1 MDYREYRFEISPLFP
16 ARDILIAELDEM
28 GFDSFVEEDFGLLAY
43 TTKVDEVNEEIEAL
57 AAFSLEGAE
66 ISYSTR
72 LMPRE
77 NWNAKWESSF
87 QPIDVDGLVYVR
99 APFHEAQ
106 THYGHE
112 LVIQPKM
119 SFGTGHHD
127 TTWLMLREMMEIDFS
142 AMTVL
147 DMGSGTGILAIM
159 AEQQGAEKV
168 DAIDIDDW
176 AEENA
181 RENAAMNNCKRI
193 TCYTGDASLLGNQ
206 KYDVILANINRNVL
220 TTDMSNYAAVLKKD
234 GFILFSG
241 FFESDAQVISECAAN
256 KGLKRVTMKV
266 RNDWCC
272 LKFVKA

>member
-1 MDYREYRFEISPLFP
+1 MDYREYRFEIKPLFP
-16 ARDILIAELDEM
+16 VRDILIAELGEM

-43 TTKVDEVNEEIEAL
+43 TTNLDDVNEEIEAL
-57 AAFSLEGAE
+57 AAFSLEDAE

-106 THYGHE
+106 SHFWHE

-127 TTWLMLREMMEIDFS
+127 TTWLMLREMMEIDF
-142 AMTVL
+142 AEKAVL

-159 AEQQGAEKV
+159 AEQRGAVKV

-181 RENAAMNNCKRI
+181 RENAAMNKCEKI
-193 TCYTGDASLLGNQ
+193 TCYTGDASLLMEQ

-220 TTDMSNYAAVLKKD
+220 TADMSNYAAVLKKD

-241 FFESDAQVISECAAN
+241 FFESDAQVISKCAGSH
-256 KGLKRVTMKV
+256 GLKRVTMKV

-272 LKFVKA
+272 LKFMKS